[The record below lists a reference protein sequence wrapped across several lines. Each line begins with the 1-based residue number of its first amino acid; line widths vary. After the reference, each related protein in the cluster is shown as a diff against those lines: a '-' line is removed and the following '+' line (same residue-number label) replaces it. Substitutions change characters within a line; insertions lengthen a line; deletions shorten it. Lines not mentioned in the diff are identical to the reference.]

1 MISLKSRRLLKDIV
15 SLIVLVCLALGAR
28 IAFGQIRS
36 LLESAALFRVA
47 EIKIDGVHITNK
59 KKVLALSQLKEGENI
74 FEIDLKQTVARVIE
88 NPMIKRASLS
98 RILPDQ
104 ISIQIVERKP
114 IALVSL
120 NRLYGVDKEAT
131 LLPYLA
137 SFPSVPIITGV
148 NLRSYQIGETI
159 ASPELCQTI
168 EFLQQANRI
177 APSLLNEIS
186 ELKLGSP
193 LILCLVNGGIQ
204 VKLRRGDFPQQILCL
219 EAVLKELRTCRL
231 SPRYIDLRFEGK
243 VVVGT

>member
-1 MISLKSRRLLKDIV
+1 
-15 SLIVLVCLALGAR
+15 
-28 IAFGQIRS
+28 
-36 LLESAALFRVA
+36 
-47 EIKIDGVHITNK
+47 
-59 KKVLALSQLKEGENI
+59 
-74 FEIDLKQTVARVIE
+74 
-88 NPMIKRASLS
+88 
-98 RILPDQ
+98 
-104 ISIQIVERKP
+104 P

-120 NRLYGVDKEAT
+120 NRLYGVDKEAI

-168 EFLQQANRI
+168 EFLQQTNRL

-186 ELKLGSP
+186 ELKLGNP

-219 EAVLKELRTCRL
+219 EAVLKELRVCRL